1 MYIKQTTSGYEFDN
15 DKFKEIGKE
24 DKIKPSFGYECVK
37 ARILSNL
44 LKDWYSENTK
54 LHGEL

>member
-1 MYIKQTTSGYEFDN
+1 MKQTTSGYEFDN